1 MKNAVC
7 RLWGMYENSNMARVD
22 ERIESGRLLKEL
34 SDQKNKAEKKY
45 EDLMKDVNQF
55 MDSTERQVH
64 HDNYQKMQEK
74 EEADNQ
80 QMQQQNHLIDA
91 MKNEVEVYKKGMADM
106 KQLLST
112 QAEVFKNKKQQ
123 ILQERDAL
131 KLERDALV
139 QERDALKEEKKKIE
153 YALFDLIQ
161 AGDVNKDK
169 MKKIQQIIQE

>member
-7 RLWGMYENSNMARVD
+7 RLWGMYENNNMARVD
-22 ERIESGRLLKEL
+22 ERIESGRLLKEI

-45 EDLMKDVNQF
+45 EALMNDVNHF
-55 MDSTERQVH
+55 MDGTERQIH

-74 EEADNQ
+74 EEAENQ
-80 QMQQQNHLIDA
+80 QMQQKNHLIDA
-91 MKNEVEVYKKGMADM
+91 MKNEVEVYKKGMANM
-106 KQLLST
+106 KQLLSA

-123 ILQERDAL
+123 ILQDRDAL

-139 QERDALKEEKKKIE
+139 EERDALKEEKKKLE
-153 YALFDLIQ
+153 YALYDLIQ

-169 MKKIQQIIQE
+169 MKKIQEII